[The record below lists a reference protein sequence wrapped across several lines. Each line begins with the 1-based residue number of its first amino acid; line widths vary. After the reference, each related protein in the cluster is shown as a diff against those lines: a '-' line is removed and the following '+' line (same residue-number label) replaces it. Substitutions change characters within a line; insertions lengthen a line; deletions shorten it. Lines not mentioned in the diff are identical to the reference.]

1 MSASP
6 KQLRPPQDRLPSG
19 RHGLTRDVVLA
30 SQRGRL
36 LDAMAAAV
44 ADKGYAAVTV
54 ADVVERAGVSRRTF
68 YEQFDD
74 KEACFLAT
82 YDIGVELVLG
92 AIRKAVDPIP
102 ETDWRDRAR
111 VSVKTFLD
119 VLAAEPY
126 FAWALVIEVM
136 GAGRAALKR
145 HSEIM
150 GLFAQVWSRLYDLAR
165 REDRA
170 LPVLPSEVFATLAAG
185 SEGLVREE
193 LHTRGAKALP
203 KLHQPILRAV
213 FAIYGT
219 R

>member
-1 MSASP
+1 MNATP
-6 KQLRPPQDRLPSG
+6 GQLRPPQDRLPSG
-19 RHGLTRDVVLA
+19 RHGLTREIVFA

-36 LDAMAAAV
+36 FDAMAAAV

-54 ADVVERAGVSRRTF
+54 ADVVERAEVSRRTF
-68 YEQFDD
+68 YEQFAD

-82 YDIGVELVLG
+82 YDVGVEFVLG
-92 AIRKAVDPIP
+92 AIRQAVEPIP
-102 ETDWRDRAR
+102 ESDWRGRAR
-111 VSVKTFLD
+111 ASVKTFLD

-145 HSEIM
+145 HGEIM
-150 GLFAQVWSRLYDLAR
+150 ELFAQVWSRTYELAR
-165 REDRA
+165 REDRS
-170 LPVLPSEVFATLAAG
+170 LPRLPHEVFETLAAG
-185 SEGLVREE
+185 SEGLVREA

-213 FAIYGT
+213 FAIFGT
-219 R
+219 N